1 MNQPIVTTTTTT
13 ALSNN
18 SPSSMAMR
26 SINERSR
33 TLCKAKNSPAAGGL
47 QVSPATLKAKLTTTS
62 PKLLSI
68 SDPNKLKLKLT
79 IDRKFKEA
87 MVNKISS
94 TTTTS
99 TTTSGVTAA
108 ASTNMARGQP
118 MESADNSFYVDDQLR
133 PVPPQQLV
141 SIAAV
146 AAGAPTTQATVM
158 PKTELAIQTIK
169 AEPTHPQVDTT
180 TSQLCGLSGGATPE
194 PDDDTS
200 ADSLVGGHHHV
211 VPAALNHNN
220 NHLDLPKVPVAD
232 LDLKGI
238 KTETSSSLAFDG
250 LSELL
255 MANGSTGDLNLDAL
269 DPIDTW
275 ESGSSSS
282 GGSTGSHFEFA
293 CTQDEVSDMLSD
305 IGVSAEADW
314 VDNLIAI

>member
-1 MNQPIVTTTTTT
+1 
-13 ALSNN
+13 
-18 SPSSMAMR
+18 
-26 SINERSR
+26 
-33 TLCKAKNSPAAGGL
+33 
-47 QVSPATLKAKLTTTS
+47 
-62 PKLLSI
+62 
-68 SDPNKLKLKLT
+68 
-79 IDRKFKEA
+79 

-99 TTTSGVTAA
+99 TTSGAR
-108 ASTNMARGQP
+108 ASPNMAAGQP

-169 AEPTHPQVDTT
+169 AEPAHPQVETT
-180 TSQLCGLSGGATPE
+180 TSQLCGLSGATPE

-211 VPAALNHNN
+211 VPAGLNHNN